1 MAASNALIDAQT
13 QDRIKSA
20 IAAALFHALIGYA
33 FVTSLGID
41 MVEVVDDR
49 LKIFDVP
56 DMPVPP
62 PIKEA
67 VPLKEATKEPS
78 PKLKPAPKDPEG
90 AAAPPNIKSRPTEIV
105 APKPEVLL
113 PVPPPVIA
121 APIAGPGHAATSGNA
136 PVKGPGTGAGGI
148 GTGTGSGRWGDGG
161 GGGGGGG
168 AAIARHAEIIS
179 DTITQENYPRSAL
192 RDGFQ
197 GSVQMEFQVDAN
209 GRVTGCRVVE
219 TSGHRGMDQETCSL
233 ARTRVRIRPAR
244 DIYGRRVP
252 DKAYMLQEWYLIRR
266 EPDVPDENWE

>member
-1 MAASNALIDAQT
+1 LIDAQA

-20 IAAALFHALIGYA
+20 LGAALFHALLGYA

-41 MVEVVDDR
+41 MSEVVDDR

-56 DMPVPP
+56 NMPVPP

-67 VPLKEATKEPS
+67 VPLKEPTKKPS

-105 APKPEVLL
+105 APKPEIRL

-121 APIAGPGHAATSGNA
+121 APIAGPGAAATSGNA
-136 PVKGPGTGAGGI
+136 PFKGPGTGAGGI
-148 GTGTGSGRWGDGG
+148 GTGTGSGRWGNGG
-161 GGGGGGG
+161 GGGGGGP
-168 AAIARHAEIIS
+168 ARIARHAEIIS
-179 DTITQENYPRSAL
+179 DSITQAHYPRSAL

-197 GSVQMEFQVDAN
+197 GAVQMEFQVDAD

-219 TSGHRGMDQETCSL
+219 TSGHRGMDQETCNV
-233 ARTRVRIRPAR
+233 ARNRVRIRPAR

-252 DKAYMLQEWYLIRR
+252 DKAYMLQEWFLIRQ
-266 EPDVPDENWE
+266 EPTIPDDGWE